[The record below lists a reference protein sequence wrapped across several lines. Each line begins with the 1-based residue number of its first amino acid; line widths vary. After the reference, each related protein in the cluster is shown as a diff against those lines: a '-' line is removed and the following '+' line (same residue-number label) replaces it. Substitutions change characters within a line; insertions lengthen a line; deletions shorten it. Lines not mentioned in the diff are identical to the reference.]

1 MPTPI
6 PPDLLEKVAT
16 ASQPFHYLGDTVL
29 VYRGEAD
36 EVHLQTWMPNF
47 PPPPPFAQISADLHY
62 LRLPLPST
70 GRIEYRLRLRSGRT
84 QTAIEDPLNPPSAS
98 NPFGVNS
105 VVTGPQ
111 YRLPWY
117 EKGASLGEGSLH
129 EIRVHSSSLGGR
141 RHHHVYLP
149 AGITRKEA
157 RTLLLVHDGSDFLK
171 HGGLGRALD
180 QLVDKGVI
188 PKLAALL
195 VDPRDRIPEYGA
207 SINHSRHL
215 VNEVLPH
222 VARRLRIWAPGHR
235 TVALGSSLGGVAAL
249 AVASHYPKA
258 IGAVVSLSGSFAH
271 RTDHFWP
278 ASVFLPVID
287 FLDSFDPSLLEGMR
301 MYQSVGSYEGLV
313 DFNRRLRPLL
323 AAGGI
328 NLKSIETW
336 TGHDWGAWRDRLEE
350 ALTFVLPTSRDRHS
364 RLDSGER
371 DSEGRPRAVVH
382 NRDLPSGPSQDS

>member
-1 MPTPI
+1 M
-6 PPDLLEKVAT
+6 
-16 ASQPFHYLGDTVL
+16 
-29 VYRGEAD
+29 
-36 EVHLQTWMPNF
+36 HLQTWMPNF
-47 PPPPPFAQISADLHY
+47 PTPPPFAQISADLHY

-70 GRIEYRLRLRSGRT
+70 GRIEYRLRLRRGRT

-328 NLKSIETW
+328 NLRSIETW

-350 ALTFVLPTSRDRHS
+350 ALTFVLPTS
-364 RLDSGER
+364 
-371 DSEGRPRAVVH
+371 P
-382 NRDLPSGPSQDS
+382 